1 MNAVMLL
8 SNLYLSSN
16 KNTDETKSNIAKI
29 ILDASPESFQEEGT
43 VQGMPLE
50 SALLNN
56 AFESLSALYDAGFT
70 FPLNQRNRETMGRL
84 MAQGNHK
91 NTQLMINLFPEC
103 FLDKVSIQSFATYW
117 RWDNNLSVSYIKEL
131 LDLPCDTVLLSNVMS
146 SLLAQVSNHTLTNM
160 EQQEHAIEKLS
171 LLLKKGWLS
180 EADIDHWTEDK
191 EFRPRILKLVAKSIE
206 LLLDTDTLSAEG
218 ITKKII
224 RL

>member
-29 ILDASPESFQEEGT
+29 ILDASPESFQEEGP

-56 AFESLSALYDAGFT
+56 AFESLPALYDAGFT

-84 MAQGNHK
+84 MAQGNHN

-117 RWDNNLSVSYIKEL
+117 RWDNKLSVSYIKEL

-146 SLLAQVSNHTLTNM
+146 SLLAQVSNHTLTNI

-206 LLLDTDTLSAEG
+206 LLLDTDTVSAEG